1 MHVVMAVEAK
11 RLTAEDPFELL
22 NLRRYNVTERRSQ
35 SRMIDRLRQSISSQV
50 ATDPFLM
57 LP

>member
-1 MHVVMAVEAK
+1 MAVEAK